1 MLGGHPA
8 LMGRV
13 SVRRILPAARA
24 ARGIERTR
32 AHAPAG
38 LLVTGALLFAAVAT
52 LAVVLL
58 RAH

>member
-1 MLGGHPA
+1 MVGEHSENMKPA
-8 LMGRV
+8 SIQQTPRV
-13 SVRRILPAARA
+13 ARPA
-24 ARGIERTR
+24 RTVDHAL

-38 LLVTGALLFAAVAT
+38 LLVTGAVLFAAVAA